1 MAQAGFTPIQ
11 LYYSNT
17 ATNVPASLAN
27 GELAINQ
34 ADGKI
39 YYRNN
44 SGVVTLFV
52 SGGSGTVTSV
62 AFSTGTTGL
71 SVTGSPITTT
81 GTITLAGTLVSG
93 NGGTGFSTY
102 ATGDLIY
109 ASAANT
115 LSKLTAGTNGFV
127 LTLAAGVP
135 TWAASTGGVTS
146 FSAGTTGLTPNTAT
160 TGAIVLA
167 GTLELASGGTGLS
180 SFTAGDLVYFAS
192 GTSFTKL
199 GIGTAGQILTVNPGA
214 TAPQWSTGAA
224 TGVTSISFG
233 TTGLTPNTATTGAVV
248 VAGTL
253 IAVNGG
259 TGISS
264 YAQGE
269 MLYANTTT
277 TLDKVTANITTS
289 KKYLSQT
296 GNGTAGLAPTWG
308 DVTATN
314 IAGGTAGTLFF
325 NTAADTT
332 TTLSIGTAYQLLG
345 VNAGATAPSW
355 QGLSSLIDN
364 VFTASAQ
371 GTVLYRGA
379 SNWVALA
386 PGTNGQFLTSG
397 GAAANVSWTTGGGGG
412 GVTGFTTA
420 LNTAA
425 PNATNNVS
433 SITAS
438 GGTTNQYFAIIPKGT
453 GGIIGA
459 IPDSTATGGN
469 VRGTYA
475 IDLQF
480 TRATA
485 AQVASAQDSMV
496 IGGINNTA
504 SAQRAAVVGGGSNTA
519 SGVNAMVVGATN
531 SQALS
536 TSIVVGGNQGSDRN
550 SQGMVVN
557 GAQGAGGKGYNQTRS
572 VVLLTTTTDA
582 ASTRATSDSG
592 GASAQNQLNLEDG
605 TAFAFRVQIVATVR
619 TSGGNLKAW
628 TIIGAIKR
636 GAGVGTTALVGT
648 PAVNVDAA
656 DAGAAS
662 WTVTATADTTNGTLA
677 INCFGQAATNIRWN
691 CVVTASEATAI

>member
-17 ATNVPASLAN
+17 TTNVPAALAN

-39 YYRNN
+39 FYRNS
-44 SGVVTLFV
+44 SGVVTQF
-52 SGGSGTVTSV
+52 SPTSTAVTTIT
-62 AFSTGTTGL
+62 FGSTGLTPSTATSGA
-71 SVTGSPITTT
+71 VTV
-81 GTITLAGTLVSG
+81 AGTLVSG

-199 GIGTAGQILTVNPGA
+199 GIGTAGQILTVNPGG

-233 TTGLTPNTATTGAVV
+233 STGLTPNTATTGAVV

-264 YAQGE
+264 YLQGE

-296 GNGTAGLAPTWG
+296 GNGTAGLAPSWSA
-308 DVTATN
+308 VTATS
-314 IAGGTAGTLFF
+314 IAGGTAGTLFYS
-325 NTAADTT
+325 TAADTT

-379 SNWVALA
+379 SNWVALS
-386 PGTNGQFLTSG
+386 PGTNGQVLTSG
-397 GAAANVSWTTGGGGG
+397 GAAANVSWTTAAGGL
-412 GVTGFTTA
+412 TGFTAA

-438 GGTTNQYFAIIPKGT
+438 GGTTNQFFAIIPKGT
-453 GGIIGA
+453 GGIVGA
-459 IPDSTATGGN
+459 IPDTTATGGS

-480 TRATA
+480 TRSA
-485 AQVASAQDSMV
+485 AGQVASAQDSIL
-496 IGGINNTA
+496 IGGFYNTA
-504 SAQRAAVVGGGSNTA
+504 
-519 SGVNAMVVGATN
+519 
-531 SQALS
+531 
-536 TSIVVGGNQGSDRN
+536 
-550 SQGMVVN
+550 
-557 GAQGAGGKGYNQTRS
+557 GAQGAAVFGGGGNSALGTRAVILGGTNNYITGAGSIALSGNYSSDRGASNMIVSGASGAATLGDNQLRI
-572 VVLLTTTTDA
+572 VVLMATTTDA
-582 ASTRATSDSG
+582 TSTRATSNA
-592 GASAQNQLNLEDG
+592 GAAGLVNQLNLADA

-619 TSGGNLKAW
+619 TSGGNMKAW

-636 GAGVGTTALVGT
+636 GAGAATTALVGT
-648 PAVNVDAA
+648 PAVNIDAA
-656 DAGAAS
+656 DAGAS
-662 WTVTATADTTNGTLA
+662 TWNVTATADTTNGTLA
-677 INCFGQAATNIRWN
+677 INCVGQAATNIRWN
-691 CVVTASEATAI
+691 CVVTASEAAAA

>member
-44 SGVVTLFV
+44 SGVVTQFNPT
-52 SGGSGTVTSV
+52 STAVTTIS
-62 AFSTGTTGL
+62 FGTTGL
-71 SVTGSPITTT
+71 TPNTATSGAVTV
-81 GTITLAGTLVSG
+81 AGTLVSA

-199 GIGTAGQILTVNPGA
+199 GIGSAGQILTVNPGG

-296 GNGTAGLAPTWG
+296 GTGTAGLAPTWG

-314 IAGGTAGTLFF
+314 IAGGTAGTLFY

-364 VFTASAQ
+364 VFTASTQ

-397 GAAANVSWTTGGGGG
+397 GTAANVSWTTGGAG

-433 SITAS
+433 SIIPS

-459 IPDSTATGGN
+459 IPDSTSTGGN
-469 VRGTYA
+469 IRGIYA

-480 TRATA
+480 TRTAA
-485 AQVASAQDSMV
+485 AQVASAQDSIIIGGFQNTANGQGAAIFGGGVNTATGTRSAIISGTNSETINSSVV
-496 IGGINNTA
+496 IGGNH
-504 SAQRAAVVGGGSNTA
+504 
-519 SGVNAMVVGATN
+519 AT
-531 SQALS
+531 
-536 TSIVVGGNQGSDRN
+536 DRN
-550 SQGMVVN
+550 SSGMIVTGSN
-557 GAQGAGGKGYNQTRS
+557 ASTTKGYNQVRQ
-572 VVLLTTTTDA
+572 VVLAATTTDA
-582 ASTRATSDSG
+582 TSTRAVSATG
-592 GASAQNQLNLEDG
+592 VAASTNQLNLTDG
-605 TAFAFRVQIVATVR
+605 TAFAFRVQIIATVQ

-628 TIIGAIKR
+628 TITGAIKR
-636 GAGVGTTALVGT
+636 GAGVATTALVST

-656 DAGAAS
+656 DAGASS
-662 WTVTATADTTNGTLA
+662 WNVTATADTTNGTLA

-691 CVVTASEATAI
+691 CVVTSSEAAAA

>member
-44 SGVVTLFV
+44 AGAVTQFNP
-52 SGGSGTVTSV
+52 TVTAVSTIS
-62 AFSTGTTGL
+62 FGSTGLTPSTATSGA
-71 SVTGSPITTT
+71 VTV
-81 GTITLAGTLVSG
+81 AGTLGSDY
-93 NGGTGFSTY
+93 GGTGFSTY

-115 LSKLTAGTNGFV
+115 LSKLTAGTNGYV

-146 FSAGTTGLTPNTAT
+146 FSAGATGLTPNVAT
-160 TGAIVLA
+160 TGAITLA

-199 GIGTAGQILTVNPGA
+199 PIGTAGQILTVNGGG

-253 IAVNGG
+253 VAVNGG
-259 TGISS
+259 TGITG
-264 YAQGE
+264 YLQGE

-277 TLDKVTANITTS
+277 TLDKVTANTTTT

-296 GNGTAGLAPTWG
+296 GNGTVGLAPSWS

-314 IAGGTAGTLFF
+314 IAGGAAGTLFY

-332 TTLSIGTAYQLLG
+332 TSLSIGTAYQLLG

-355 QGLSSLIDN
+355 QGLSSLLDN

-371 GTVLYRGA
+371 GTLLYRGA

-397 GAAANVSWTTGGGGG
+397 GAAANVSWTTGGGG

-453 GGIIGA
+453 GGIVTA
-459 IPDSTATGGN
+459 IPDSAAAGGN
-469 VRGTYA
+469 IRGTYA

-480 TRATA
+480 TRTA
-485 AQVASAQDSMV
+485 ATQVASAQDSMI
-496 IGGINNTA
+496 IGGFQNTA
-504 SAQRAAVVGGGSNTA
+504 SAQGAAVFGGGSNTS
-519 SGVNAMVVGATN
+519 SGVRAAIVGGTN
-531 SQALS
+531 NSLTGPSSIAL
-536 TSIVVGGNQGSDRN
+536 GGNQGSDRG
-550 SQGMVVN
+550 SGCMVVY
-557 GAQGAGGKGYNQTRS
+557 GASGSSSIGQNQTRS
-572 VVLLTTTTDA
+572 VILIASTTDTT
-582 ASTRATSDSG
+582 STRATSNG
-592 GASAQNQLNLEDG
+592 GAAASSNQLNLADDM
-605 TAFAFRVQIVATVR
+605 AFAFRVQIVATVK
-619 TSGGNLKAW
+619 TSGGNMKAW
-628 TIIGAIKR
+628 TIVGAIKR
-636 GAGVGTTALVGT
+636 GSGVATTALVGT
-648 PAVNVDAA
+648 PAINIDAA
-656 DAGAAS
+656 DAGASS
-662 WTVTATADTTNGTLA
+662 WVVSVTADTTNGCLA
-677 INCFGQAATNIRWN
+677 INCVGQAATNIRWN
-691 CVVTASEATAI
+691 CVVTSSEAEAA

>member
-44 SGVVTLFV
+44 AGVVTLFNP
-52 SGGSGTVTSV
+52 TVTAVNTIS
-62 AFSTGTTGL
+62 FGSTGLTPSTATSGA
-71 SVTGSPITTT
+71 VTV
-81 GTITLAGTLVSG
+81 AGTLGSG
-93 NGGTGFSTY
+93 YGGTGFSTY

-115 LSKLTAGTNGFV
+115 LSKLTAGTNGYV

-146 FSAGTTGLTPNTAT
+146 FSAGATGLTPNIAT
-160 TGAIVLA
+160 TGAITLA

-199 GIGTAGQILTVNPGA
+199 PIGTAGQILTVNGGG

-253 IAVNGG
+253 VAVNGG
-259 TGISS
+259 TGITG
-264 YAQGE
+264 YLQGE

-277 TLDKVTANITTS
+277 TLDKVTANTTTT

-296 GNGTAGLAPTWG
+296 GNGTVGLAPSWS

-314 IAGGTAGTLFF
+314 IAGGAAGTLFY
-325 NTAADTT
+325 NTATDTT
-332 TTLSIGTAYQLLG
+332 TSLSIGTAYQLLG

-355 QGLSSLIDN
+355 QGLSSLLDN

-371 GTVLYRGA
+371 GTLLYRGA

-397 GAAANVSWTTGGGGG
+397 GAAADVSWTTGGGG

-453 GGIIGA
+453 GGIVTA
-459 IPDSTATGGN
+459 IPDSAAAGGN
-469 VRGTYA
+469 IRGTYA

-480 TRATA
+480 TRAA
-485 AQVASAQDSMV
+485 ATQVASAQDSAI

-504 SAQRAAVVGGGSNTA
+504 GAQRAAVYGGASNSVT
-519 SGVNAMVVGATN
+519 GVNGTIIGATN
-531 SQALS
+531 SEILS
-536 TSIVVGGNQGSDRN
+536 TSIAIGGNQGTDRN

-557 GAQGAGGKGYNQTRS
+557 GAQGSGGKGYNQTRS
-572 VVLLTTTTDA
+572 VVLMATTTDA
-582 ASTRATSDSG
+582 TSTRATSDSG
-592 GASAQNQLNLEDG
+592 GASSSNQLNLADG

-636 GAGVGTTALVGT
+636 GAGVATTALVST

-656 DAGAAS
+656 DAGAS
-662 WTVTATADTTNGTLA
+662 TWNVTATADTTNGTLA

>member
-44 SGVVTLFV
+44 AGVVTQFNP
-52 SGGSGTVTSV
+52 TVTAV
-62 AFSTGTTGL
+62 STISFGTTGL
-71 SVTGSPITTT
+71 TPSTATSGAVTV
-81 GTITLAGTLVSG
+81 AGTLVSA

-199 GIGTAGQILTVNPGA
+199 GIGTAGQILTVNPGG

-224 TGVTSISFG
+224 SGVTSISFG

-296 GNGTAGLAPTWG
+296 GTGTAGLAPTWG

-379 SNWVALA
+379 SDWVALA

-412 GVTGFTTA
+412 GGVTGFTTA
-420 LNTAA
+420 LNTAS
-425 PNATNNVS
+425 PNITNNVS

-438 GGTTNQYFAIIPKGT
+438 GGTTNQFAAFIPKGT
-453 GGIIGA
+453 GGILA
-459 IPDSTATGGN
+459 AVPDSAATGGN
-469 VRGTYA
+469 IRGTYSV
-475 IDLQF
+475 DLQLQ
-480 TRATA
+480 RTA
-485 AQVASAQDSMV
+485 STQVASSTGSV
-496 IGGINNTA
+496 LIGGENNTA
-504 SAQRAAVVGGGSNTA
+504 SAFNAAVIAGSTNEATGQQSVIIGGVSNKTIGTN
-519 SGVNAMVVGATN
+519 SVVIGGKYGWDRNATN
-531 SQALS
+531 V
-536 TSIVVGGNQGSDRN
+536 IVMGAMGGTFLGGNQLRV
-550 SQGMVVN
+550 Q
-557 GAQGAGGKGYNQTRS
+557 
-572 VVLLTTTTDA
+572 VLMATTTDA
-582 ASTRATSDSG
+582 TSTRLTTTNTVPS
-592 GASAQNQLNLEDG
+592 SANQLNVDNSIVCM
-605 TAFAFRVQIVATVR
+605 FRAEIIATVQSA
-619 TSGGNLKAW
+619 SGNIKSW
-628 TIIGAIKR
+628 TVIGAIKR
-636 GAGVGTTALVGT
+636 GLGVATTALVST
-648 PAVNVDAA
+648 PAVNINAA
-656 DAGAAS
+656 DAGASTWAI
-662 WTVTATADTTNGTLA
+662 TATADTTNGALA
-677 INCFGQAATNIRWN
+677 LNAVGQAATNIRWTA
-691 CVVTASEATAI
+691 VVYASEVAAA

>member
-17 ATNVPASLAN
+17 TTNVPAALAN

-39 YYRNN
+39 FYRNS
-44 SGVVTLFV
+44 SGVVTQF
-52 SGGSGTVTSV
+52 SPTSTAVTTIS
-62 AFSTGTTGL
+62 FGTTGL
-71 SVTGSPITTT
+71 TPNTATSGAVTV
-81 GTITLAGTLVSG
+81 AGTLVSG

-109 ASAANT
+109 ASATNT
-115 LSKLTAGTNGFV
+115 LSKLAAGTNGFV

-167 GTLELASGGTGLS
+167 GTLTTANGGTGLS

-192 GTSFTKL
+192 GTTFTKL
-199 GIGTAGQILTVNPGA
+199 GIGTAGQVLTVNGGG
-214 TAPQWSTGAA
+214 TAPQWSTGAGG
-224 TGVTSISFG
+224 GVASISFG

-253 IAVNGG
+253 IPGNGG

-314 IAGGTAGTLFF
+314 IAGGTAGTLFY

-345 VNAGATAPSW
+345 VNAGGTAPSW

-386 PGTNGQFLTSG
+386 PGTNGQVLTSG
-397 GAAANVSWTTGGGGG
+397 GVSSNVSWTTAAGGL
-412 GVTGFTTA
+412 TGFTAA
-420 LNTAA
+420 LNTSGV
-425 PNATNNVS
+425 NATNNVS

-438 GGTTNQYFAIIPKGT
+438 GGTTNQFFAIIPKGT
-453 GGIIGA
+453 GGVIGA
-459 IPDSTATGGN
+459 IPDGTATGGN
-469 VRGTYA
+469 VRGIYA

-480 TRATA
+480 TRSTA
-485 AQVASAQDSMV
+485 AQVASAQDSMI

-504 SAQRAAVVGGGSNTA
+504 GAQRAAVVGGGSNSAT
-519 SGVNAMVVGATN
+519 GVNAMIIGATN
-531 SQALS
+531 SQALN

-550 SQGMVVN
+550 SQGMVVT
-557 GAQGAGGKGYNQTRS
+557 GAQGSGGKGYNQTRS
-572 VVLLTTTTDA
+572 VVLMATTTDA
-582 ASTRATSDSG
+582 SNTRLTSDSNAAG
-592 GASAQNQLNLEDG
+592 AQNQLNLEDG
-605 TAFAFRVQIVATVR
+605 TAFAFRAQIVATVR
-619 TSGGNLKAW
+619 TSGGNMKVW

-648 PAVNVDAA
+648 PTTNIEAA
-656 DAGAAS
+656 DAGAS
-662 WTVTATADTTNGTLA
+662 TWLVTATADTTNGTLA
-677 INCFGQAATNIRWN
+677 INCFGQAGTNIRWN
-691 CVVTASEATAI
+691 CVVTSSEAIAL